1 MRRFVGIGFILPAL
15 AGCQNLPAL
24 VRIDVDGSV
33 LEFKKKESA
42 APPAPALAPA
52 PDNGAD
58 APVP

>member
-1 MRRFVGIGFILPAL
+1 MRRFVGIGFMLLAL

-33 LEFKKKESA
+33 LEFKKKEPA
-42 APPAPALAPA
+42 APPAPATAST
-52 PDNGAD
+52 PDNSAD